1 MQRIFGKSLVE
12 GFLIDWAQSPS
23 EPELRLPA
31 AFLDDAGVAA
41 ELGRIQRNRARDAA
55 REAELIHRLAEL
67 RPDDDDPPPG
77 TPGARRPGWRTTDPE
92 FPGVSEFFPDE
103 LAHVLNLGRGTAA
116 FRARRARTWRDSL
129 PATLA
134 AMHRG
139 EIDERRA
146 GVLADALQHAK
157 PELARAVEAG
167 LLPEAADLSLAEL
180 RRRALAA
187 LAELDAFAIG
197 KRHEEAKRAADVR
210 AYETGDGMATLAGDM
225 TVEEA
230 AACHAV
236 IESLAQMAKADGDP
250 RPIGEIRSAIMAML
264 ILRPADHGQPGVSVQ
279 LAVTATLEGLEGT
292 STRGGEVNGFAV
304 TAAQLR
310 DLLRRVGA
318 LGLTTPESGSLT
330 FALTDELGRWLATAT
345 AAELARRA
353 RAGCPPTPT
362 AECDCPVLGP
372 PAPTDSY
379 EPTAAQRRFGTT
391 RDRRCRI
398 PNCGQRVGWADLDH
412 VIRTVEAGRP
422 AAPTCA
428 APAAPTTG

>member
-1 MQRIFGKSLVE
+1 MQRILGNSVVE
-12 GFLIDWAQSPS
+12 GFLIDWAQIPS

-41 ELGRIQRNRARDAA
+41 ELGRIQRNRARETA

-116 FRARRARTWRDSL
+116 FRARRARTWRDNL

-134 AMHRG
+134 ALHRG

-146 GVLADALQHAK
+146 GVLADVLQHTK
-157 PELARAVEAG
+157 PALARAVEAG

-187 LAELDAFAIG
+187 LAELDAVAIG
-197 KRHEEAKRAADVR
+197 TRHEEAKRAADVR
-210 AYETGDGMATLAGDM
+210 ADATGDGMATLAADM
-225 TVEEA
+225 TAPEA

-236 IESLAQMAKADGDP
+236 IDTLAQMAKADGDP
-250 RPIGEIRSAIMAML
+250 RPIGQIRAAIMAML
-264 ILRPADHGQPGVSVQ
+264 ILRPADHGQPGVTVQ

-304 TAAQLR
+304 TAAHLR
-310 DLLRRVGA
+310 DLLRRVEA
-318 LGLTTPESGSLT
+318 LGLTTPDGGSLT
-330 FALTDELGRWLATAT
+330 VALTDEDGRLLATAT

-353 RAGCPPTPT
+353 RRAAPPTPT
-362 AECDCPVLGP
+362 RLRLSRAGPAGADRQLRAHRRAAPVRHHPRPPVSDPQLRAAGRLGRP
-372 PAPTDSY
+372 RPRDPARS
-379 EPTAAQRRFGTT
+379 RG
-391 RDRRCRI
+391 
-398 PNCGQRVGWADLDH
+398 
-412 VIRTVEAGRP
+412 GRP
-422 AAPTCA
+422 AARTCA
-428 APAAPTTG
+428 APAARTTG